1 MKEGLDPSERKN
13 IMNFVEHVADHL
25 RSGQISN
32 YPQPIALNL
41 GLVYTVKL
49 EDKKTNLIWL
59 PFEYTGLAY
68 IDMGQQVNVYPYYRG
83 TIIMEIELSRGTD
96 LYKPQ
101 TEEAFTKT
109 LYAKGWELH
118 QLLQQER
125 YSYLQGSAPDYLAK
139 MMYIVDWLRYYNSS
153 KMVVGGK
160 RKGS

>member
-1 MKEGLDPSERKN
+1 
-13 IMNFVEHVADHL
+13 MNFVEHIADHL

-59 PFEYTGLAY
+59 PYEYTGLAY
-68 IDMGQQVNVYPYYRG
+68 IDMGLQVNVYPYYRG
-83 TIIMEIELSRGTD
+83 TIIEEIELSRGTD

-109 LYAKGWELH
+109 LYTKAYELH
-118 QLLQQER
+118 QLLQDES
-125 YSYLQGSAPDYLAK
+125 YSHLQGSAPDYLAK
-139 MMYIVDWLRYYNSS
+139 MMYIVDWMRYYNSA
-153 KMVVGGK
+153 KAVAGAK
-160 RKGS
+160 KKI